1 MRGPALLASLLASG
15 RWQHPGDDVLR
26 RALRAADYE
35 RDIRWATVLS
45 GCARVIPFCAHAGM
59 MA

>member
-1 MRGPALLASLLASG
+1 MG
-15 RWQHPGDDVLR
+15 RCT
-26 RALRAADYE
+26 ADYE
-35 RDIRWATVLS
+35 RDICWATVLS